1 MSFINQSCLTC
12 LVINAWNKNKI
23 TFVMR
28 DLNFYSVLIKE
39 EILHLQVWFSN
50 LIHQNLSRGMI
61 PKHFLSSNGSKIES
75 KFRAKIPIG
84 IRQMGLKAIKWWN
97 GTFYLLCFSNFVKK
111 KNWVGKHGLWCMLY
125 VVWNCAIQN
134 SKMALIK
141 YEFHNTTSVCL
152 KIRMTG
158 YIVYESFH
166 WYVKSKLYY

>member
-75 KFRAKIPIG
+75 KFQAKIPIWTQ
-84 IRQMGLKAIKWWN
+84 QMGLKAIKWWKDA
-97 GTFYLLCFSNFVKK
+97 FYLLYVFQTSSIFFL
-111 KNWVGKHGLWCMLY
+111 VGKRGLWCMLY
-125 VVWNCAIQN
+125 FVWKCVIWI

-141 YEFHNTTSVCL
+141 YKFHNTTSVCL
-152 KIRMTG
+152 KIRMTE

-166 WYVKSKLYY
+166 RYVKSKLYY